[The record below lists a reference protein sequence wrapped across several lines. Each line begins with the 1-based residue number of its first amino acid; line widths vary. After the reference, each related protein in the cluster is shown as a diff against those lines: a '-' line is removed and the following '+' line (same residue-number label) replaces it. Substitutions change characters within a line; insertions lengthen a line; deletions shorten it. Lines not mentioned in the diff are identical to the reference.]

1 MRMRILHERFL
12 RHIWSR
18 QFVHQTALRTSDGRD
33 VRVLATGT
41 LNTGGGPDFRE
52 AVVQIGGT
60 TYRGDVEIH
69 RTLIEW
75 LHHHHE
81 KDPRYNNVVL
91 HVVLEQ
97 PSETFSIR
105 TPSGRP
111 IPLLVLETFL
121 SESIHSIW
129 EKTIVAERAQARQ
142 NLRCRD
148 HNLSIDAGLLSRWIH
163 SLTLQRLELKLRRFD
178 ERLRELA
185 YIHMLAVHDHGEA
198 SSRWRIQGD
207 PDDVPPPHKDLSP
220 QQLSKR
226 ELWDQLLYEGL
237 MDGLGYSKNREPFVR
252 LARAMTLRT
261 IRDLGVHDND
271 DRLQAVLF
279 GAAGLLPALRSVKD
293 KQSREFVRLLSQFWK
308 GYRLQY
314 RSTVLHAADWQFFPT
329 RPGNF
334 PTIRMS
340 AASALV
346 RKIITEDLFR
356 ILLETIK
363 SAESHAASLRSA
375 RILLS
380 INPHPF
386 WTSHYTFGEPASP
399 PIHPLG
405 PDRRDEM
412 IINTVVPLGL
422 LYARIFKDRQVREKI
437 LGLFDVI
444 PSASTNSV
452 TRLMQKQL
460 VRDKLA
466 VGGASTRQGL
476 LQLYNFYCREELCA
490 ECDVGAVV
498 FRGPS

>member
-1 MRMRILHERFL
+1 MRTRILHERFL

-18 QFVHQTALRTSDGRD
+18 QFVQQTALQTSDGRD
-33 VRVLATGT
+33 VRVLAAGT

-52 AVVQIGGT
+52 AVVQIGGV

-75 LHHHHE
+75 LHHHHG

-97 PSETFSIR
+97 PAEPLCIR
-105 TPSGRP
+105 TPSGRS
-111 IPLLVLETFL
+111 IPLLVLEAFL

-129 EKTIVAERAQARQ
+129 EKTIVVERVRARQ

-148 HNLSIDAGLLSRWIH
+148 CNSSLDPGLLSRWIH
-163 SLTLQRLELKLRRFD
+163 RLTLQRLELKLRRFD

-185 YIHMLAVHDHGEA
+185 YIHMLAVHDHGDA
-198 SSRWRIQGD
+198 ASRWRIQGD
-207 PDDVPPPHKDLSP
+207 PDEVPPPHKDLLP

-226 ELWDQLLYEGL
+226 ELWDQVLYEGL
-237 MDGLGYSKNREPFVR
+237 MDGLGYSRNREPFVR

-261 IRDLGVHDND
+261 IRDLGIHDND
-271 DRLQAVLF
+271 EQLLAVLF
-279 GAAGLLPALRSVKD
+279 GAAGLLPAIRSVKD
-293 KQSREFVRLLSQFWK
+293 KPSRDFVRVLSQIWK

-314 RSTVLHAADWQFFPT
+314 KSTVLHAADWQFFPT

-334 PTIRMS
+334 PTLRMS

-346 RKIITEDLFR
+346 RKIIGEDLFR

-363 SAESHAASLRSA
+363 SAENPAASLRSA
-375 RILLS
+375 RTLLS
-380 INPHPF
+380 VDSHPF
-386 WTSHYTFGEPASP
+386 WTTHYTFGESAAP

-405 PDRRDEM
+405 PERRDEM

-422 LYARIFKDRQVREKI
+422 LYARIFKDRLVRERT
-437 LGLFDVI
+437 LGLFHAI

-460 VRDKLA
+460 VRDKFSMGDA
-466 VGGASTRQGL
+466 GTQQGL
-476 LQLYNFYCREELCA
+476 LQLYKFYCCEELCA

-498 FRGPS
+498 FGGVA